1 MGVSYN
7 LDMIPQHIRP
17 LFWEIDAEGFDPQSY
32 PRYTIGRVLEW
43 GDMRAYAWLKE
54 TFSEGQIKNVILSER
69 RLTRRSANFWSLVYG
84 LPRGEVAAL
93 AAR

>member
-1 MGVSYN
+1 MSYN
-7 LDMIPQHIRP
+7 FDVIPQHIRP
-17 LFWEIDAEGFDPQSY
+17 LFWEIDADGFDPQSH

-43 GDMRAYAWLKE
+43 GDERAYAWLKE
-54 TFSEGQIKNVILSER
+54 AFSEREIKNVILRER

-84 LPRGEVAAL
+84 LPRDEVAAL